1 MRCLL
6 LILAAVICGNA
17 HAQWDLLVPDST
29 IPIPKVKF
37 DAKGNLVVTAS
48 ATSSGSD
55 FDFLNGKWKM
65 YNRRLNK
72 RLEGNNEWTLFEST
86 DEDVKILGGAANMDT
101 YRTTQMPGEEGKLF
115 EGLTLRLF
123 DPKTRLWSIYWVAS
137 NVGVLDPP
145 VQGSFENNI
154 GHFFT
159 KDKFKGKPIIMMFR
173 WDARDKERPVWSQ
186 AFSADNG
193 KTWEWNWFNVS
204 VRE

>member
-17 HAQWDLLVPDST
+17 HAQWDLLTPDST
-29 IPIPKVKF
+29 IPIPNVKF
-37 DAKGNLVVTAS
+37 DANGNLVVTAS
-48 ATSSGSD
+48 ATSSGKD

-159 KDKFKGKPIIMMFR
+159 KDKFKGKPIIMLFR